1 MNAKK
6 QQAIRLIE
14 SALVILK
21 AGGEGSEILLRSALD
36 ELSLS
41 TPSTPTKTG
50 YAPRTEVPERPVKSA
65 VKPPTQN
72 EKVPKMVPTIS
83 CEELTAEMRDYVGR
97 IIDFLL
103 TRDEMKD
110 MYVIICGSVSAR
122 QFEIDG
128 KPMKSSELLNRIIA
142 SELTFSSGNK
152 RYKIQKILFD
162 DNHSHNGYGLVD
174 VDA

>member
-36 ELSLS
+36 ELSLPE
-41 TPSTPTKTG
+41 PSTPTKTG

-72 EKVPKMVPTIS
+72 GKVPKMVPTIS

-110 MYVIICGSVSAR
+110 AYVNICHSVKS
-122 QFEIDG
+122 QCFDVKG
-128 KPMKSSELLNRIIA
+128 KPMKSSELLNRITA

-152 RYKIQKILFD
+152 RYKIVRLTSA
-162 DNHSHNGYGLVD
+162 NPVLNGYGLVD